1 MGLFILW
8 LSSSF
13 SEHTQSTGE
22 ASALL
27 VPGSVGSSGGHRGGH
42 ARVGGGHSAP
52 VHPRPSLPE
61 KPGRRWLMEGGQL
74 APGPAGRVEKNK
86 GQRAQQWGRG
96 LEPEA
101 GVGGL
106 LKEAGGGARGGG
118 GRAGAA
124 PGAAGEGPRAAGGWA
139 GAGGGGSRGASV
151 PLSRPRP
158 PRGPARVPSCSS
170 CRATAARCRTGSRC
184 PRPRSTSRWGRRPS
198 SAPPSSRARAR
209 ARAPPPPA
217 PLSSAPAS
225 SASSSARLPPPPA
238 AAAAASRRLGRP
250 RPAQRPLPV
259 GRTRWRR
266 SAWRGADPGGLPGGG
281 GRGRSSGEE
290 AASWRGRTLPRDRH
304 LPDLKSFL
312 ASQPVEWGTSLFYPR
327 GIPVA

>member
-1 MGLFILW
+1 MAGTLGSGGVGIRHPSTPDRPSRKSPEGDGLRR
-8 LSSSF
+8 
-13 SEHTQSTGE
+13 
-22 ASALL
+22 
-27 VPGSVGSSGGHRGGH
+27 VGSWHRDPPDEWRKTRGRGRSSGGGGWNQRRG
-42 ARVGGGHSAP
+42 
-52 VHPRPSLPE
+52 
-61 KPGRRWLMEGGQL
+61 W
-74 APGPAGRVEKNK
+74 
-86 GQRAQQWGRG
+86 
-96 LEPEA
+96 
-101 GVGGL
+101 GGL

-118 GRAGAA
+118 GRSGAA

-198 SAPPSSRARAR
+198 SAPPSSRAR

-304 LPDLKSFL
+304 LL
-312 ASQPVEWGTSLFYPR
+312 T
-327 GIPVA
+327 